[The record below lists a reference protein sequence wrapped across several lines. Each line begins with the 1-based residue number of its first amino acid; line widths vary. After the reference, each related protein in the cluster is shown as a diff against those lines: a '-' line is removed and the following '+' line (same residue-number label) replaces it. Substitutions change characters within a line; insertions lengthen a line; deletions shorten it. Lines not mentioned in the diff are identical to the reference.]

1 MLFSYFIS
9 PKNIRTKK
17 KYIKQTNQQINNLLI
32 TKQDI
37 HTKKMKKRKIQ
48 AHPVWQDK
56 LFTSKLNMFV
66 SKKKSRVFSVT
77 HKQHVSNIKRT
88 SYHEYKN
95 KMIRG
100 LSPFILITS
109 SRTLSTLIIFLIDRY
124 PLVAQWLLLVTAS
137 FSMVIPRNNEIHV
150 NVTR

>member
-1 MLFSYFIS
+1 MLSSYFVS
-9 PKNIRTKK
+9 PKTLEQK
-17 KYIKQTNQQINNLLI
+17 KYKKQTNQQINNRFI

-37 HTKKMKKRKIQ
+37 HTQKMKKRKLKPIACEKISCLHQ
-48 AHPVWQDK
+48 SLTF
-56 LFTSKLNMFV
+56 LFF
-66 SKKKSRVFSVT
+66 KKKSRVFSVT
-77 HKQHVSNIKRT
+77 RKQHVSNIKRT